1 MKLPK
6 YKFVRF
12 PNFCIF
18 EIDSLCFHNIA
29 YFLPCLGR
37 MRMHKDGEA
46 GRKTR
51 LRTTRR
57 LGDRITLYLDNFR
70 FYNLNRQIQG
80 LVPWRRH
87 FFSLEILS

>member
-37 MRMHKDGEA
+37 MRMRKDGEV
-46 GRKTR
+46 GRKNPFTHHQ
-51 LRTTRR
+51 TI
-57 LGDRITLYLDNFR
+57 GGS
-70 FYNLNRQIQG
+70 YNSIFG
-80 LVPWRRH
+80 
-87 FFSLEILS
+87 